1 MYLFCYF
8 CSETP
13 GGSSLLKPKFILK
26 PRSAADG
33 PPNKKP
39 CTEPMVNNKP
49 RNDGENK
56 TDLANGRQMTNG
68 LQSLCQN
75 YDSDESE

>member
-1 MYLFCYF
+1 
-8 CSETP
+8 
-13 GGSSLLKPKFILK
+13 
-26 PRSAADG
+26 
-33 PPNKKP
+33 
-39 CTEPMVNNKP
+39 MVNNKP

-56 TDLANGRQMTNG
+56 TDLANGSQMTNG